1 MSLGTVIFHE
11 LQFYFNAFVLL
22 KGVKNYI
29 VELFYFLIYRG
40 NSADERQ
47 TKVLTG
53 KLTHCFS
60 SLRDGF
66 FLNSNKT
73 PAYKKQSSCLCLLF
87 IEYVWFMSVI
97 LQYDVGDAPAHWF
110 SCQITCD
117 NAASVPLTRQGTR
130 LVSMA
135 YIIVYDNSPRN
146 FLALFAIKQYTKN
159 SFRINQ
165 QPNDSN
171 GKKILNRKMFFELS
185 EVKEIYLQPF
195 NTVGNR
201 RQV

>member
-146 FLALFAIKQYTKN
+146 FLALFAIKQYTEN

-171 GKKILNRKMFFELS
+171 GKKFWIGRCFLN
-185 EVKEIYLQPF
+185 YL
-195 NTVGNR
+195 
-201 RQV
+201 

>member
-1 MSLGTVIFHE
+1 MSLGTLIFHE
-11 LQFYFNAFVLL
+11 LQFYFSAFVLL

-29 VELFYFLIYRG
+29 VELFHFLIYRG

-53 KLTHCFS
+53 KLSHCFS
-60 SLRDGF
+60 SQRDGF
-66 FLNSNKT
+66 FKNSNKT

-146 FLALFAIKQYTKN
+146 FLALFAIKQYREN

-171 GKKILNRKMFFELS
+171 WEKILKRKMFFF
-185 EVKEIYLQPF
+185 K
-195 NTVGNR
+195 
-201 RQV
+201 

>member
-1 MSLGTVIFHE
+1 MLNFFIFWFIAGIQQTRDRPKFWQENSLT
-11 LQFYFNAFVLL
+11 AFLH
-22 KGVKNYI
+22 Y
-29 VELFYFLIYRG
+29 E
-40 NSADERQ
+40 
-47 TKVLTG
+47 T
-53 KLTHCFS
+53 
-60 SLRDGF
+60 GF

-146 FLALFAIKQYTKN
+146 FLALFAIKQYTEN

-171 GKKILNRKMFFELS
+171 GKKILNRKTFFELS
-185 EVKEIYLQPF
+185 VVKEIYLQPF

>member
-1 MSLGTVIFHE
+1 MLNFLFFDLSREFSRRETDQSFDRKTHSL
-11 LQFYFNAFVLL
+11 
-22 KGVKNYI
+22 
-29 VELFYFLIYRG
+29 LFFTTR
-40 NSADERQ
+40 R
-47 TKVLTG
+47 V
-53 KLTHCFS
+53 
-60 SLRDGF
+60 

-146 FLALFAIKQYTKN
+146 FLALFAIKQYTEN

-171 GKKILNRKMFFELS
+171 GKKILNRKMFCELS
-185 EVKEIYLQPF
+185 VVKEIYLQPF

>member
-1 MSLGTVIFHE
+1 
-11 LQFYFNAFVLL
+11 
-22 KGVKNYI
+22 
-29 VELFYFLIYRG
+29 
-40 NSADERQ
+40 
-47 TKVLTG
+47 
-53 KLTHCFS
+53 
-60 SLRDGF
+60 
-66 FLNSNKT
+66 
-73 PAYKKQSSCLCLLF
+73 
-87 IEYVWFMSVI
+87 MSVI

-146 FLALFAIKQYTKN
+146 FLALFAIKQYTEN

-171 GKKILNRKMFFELS
+171 GKKNSESEDVFWIIWSQRNILTA
-185 EVKEIYLQPF
+185 I
-195 NTVGNR
+195 
-201 RQV
+201 